1 MWRSNDKVV
10 GIYLYRVLVV
20 LFSANVH
27 SGTYRACLAGSESIC
42 VVVGIDRDGLWLANG
57 YRVSIRK
64 GEKQESADKVR
75 WSFDRSVI
83 II

>member
-1 MWRSNDKVV
+1 MCIRD
-10 GIYLYRVLVV
+10 R
-20 LFSANVH
+20 
-27 SGTYRACLAGSESIC
+27 SIC

>member
-1 MWRSNDKVV
+1 MVV

-20 LFSANVH
+20 LFTANVH
-27 SGTYRACLAGSESIC
+27 SGTYRPCLAGSESIC

>member
-27 SGTYRACLAGSESIC
+27 SGTYRPCLPEVNQY